1 MSEKTDELA
10 TALEKI
16 KELEEQLKPKAA
28 PAPVVEMKGFD
39 IWQGNLVV
47 LKQKKHLATGQ
58 SYVTKMQFQF
68 TGSKPKKSVT
78 VPQKV
83 ADFWNDTHFTA
94 RFQSTDLLF
103 PAGVKKDIYWDLD
116 EENEAWIRTEKE
128 LETA

>member
-1 MSEKTDELA
+1 MSKETTVPEPEKTDA
-10 TALEKI
+10 TA
-16 KELEEQLKPKAA
+16 A
-28 PAPVVEMKGFD
+28 PTPVVEMKRFD

-47 LKQKKHLATGQ
+47 LKQKKHPATGQ

-68 TGSKPKKSVT
+68 TGSKPSKSVS

-103 PAGVKKDIYWDLD
+103 PAGVKKDIY
-116 EENEAWIRTEKE
+116 
-128 LETA
+128 